1 MQLAMRWFLTPL
13 FLLGF
18 AMVAVGAQAQTRDV
32 PYWASIRAPEVN
44 MRVGPSQD
52 FPIEWVYK
60 RQGLP
65 VKVIRVQEGWR
76 LISDPDGAQGW
87 VVARLLDP
95 ERTALVVGEGLTAI
109 REAPQDSA
117 RLKWNAQPGV
127 VGKLG
132 KCDAGWC
139 EIDVQ
144 GREGWI
150 RENRLWGAGE
160 P

>member
-1 MQLAMRWFLTPL
+1 MRKLMRLIILTL
-13 FLLGF
+13 VFSLLLVFPQSGK
-18 AMVAVGAQAQTRDV
+18 AQDREV
-32 PYWASIRAPEVN
+32 PYWASLRASEVN

-52 FPIEWVYK
+52 YPIEWVYK

-65 VKVIRVQEGWR
+65 VKVLRLQEGWR
-76 LISDPDGAQGW
+76 LISDPDGTQGW

-95 ERTALVVGEGLTAI
+95 ERSALVVGEGLAQI
-109 REAPQDSA
+109 RIAPGEGSQF
-117 RLKWNAQPGV
+117 KWNVEPGV

-139 EIDVQ
+139 EFDA
-144 GREGWI
+144 GGHKGWI
-150 RENRLWGAGE
+150 REGRLWGVGE

>member
-1 MQLAMRWFLTPL
+1 MRKVMRLIILTL
-13 FLLGF
+13 VSSLLLVFPQSGK
-18 AMVAVGAQAQTRDV
+18 AQDREV
-32 PYWASIRAPEVN
+32 PYWASLRASEVN

-52 FPIEWVYK
+52 YPIEWVYR

-65 VKVIRVQEGWR
+65 VKVLRLQEGWR
-76 LISDPDGAQGW
+76 LISDPDGTQGW

-95 ERTALVVGEGLTAI
+95 ERAALVVGEGLAQI
-109 REAPQDSA
+109 RIAPGEGSQ
-117 RLKWNAQPGV
+117 LKWNVEPGV

-139 EIDVQ
+139 EFDAA
-144 GREGWI
+144 GHKGWI
-150 RENRLWGAGE
+150 REGRLWGVGE

>member
-1 MQLAMRWFLTPL
+1 MQSAMRWFLTPL
-13 FLLGF
+13 FLLCF
-18 AMVAVGAQAQTRDV
+18 AMVAATAQAQNRDV

-95 ERTALVVGEGLTAI
+95 ERTALVVGEGLAAI

>member
-1 MQLAMRWFLTPL
+1 MRKHMRLIILTL
-13 FLLGF
+13 VSSLLLVFPQSGK
-18 AMVAVGAQAQTRDV
+18 AQDREV
-32 PYWASIRAPEVN
+32 PYWASLRASEVN

-52 FPIEWVYK
+52 YPIEWVYK

-65 VKVIRVQEGWR
+65 VKVLRLQEGWR
-76 LISDPDGAQGW
+76 LISDPDGTQGW

-95 ERTALVVGEGLTAI
+95 ERAALVVGEGLAQI
-109 REAPQDSA
+109 RIAPGEGSQ
-117 RLKWNAQPGV
+117 LKWNVEPGV

-139 EIDVQ
+139 EFDAA
-144 GREGWI
+144 GHKGWI
-150 RENRLWGAGE
+150 REDRLWGVGE